1 MQGEVIKV
9 HGVDHVIL
17 EQRGSIFNPKLV
29 GRSVED
35 GKVHNIKLTQ
45 KGLIKHSLELVKQVL
60 CYVGFLILFLVVLI
74 LFN

>member
-17 EQRGSIFNPKLV
+17 EQHGSIFNPKFV

-35 GKVHNIKLTQ
+35 GKLHGIKLTQ
-45 KGLIKHSLELVKQVL
+45 KGLVIHYLELAKQTL
-60 CYVGFLILFLVVLI
+60 CYLAFLALFLVVLV